1 MTGSGRRQ
9 RTVWAAWRVARDGSL
24 EVSATVETGDG
35 HERER
40 WDYPT
45 LEAAAADLGESFRE
59 VVGNALAEG
68 HRQGRWRP

>member
-1 MTGSGRRQ
+1 MTGSDRRQ

-24 EVSATVETGDG
+24 EVSATVEAGDG

-40 WDYPT
+40 WEYPT
-45 LEAAAADLGESFRE
+45 LEAAAGDLGESFRE
-59 VVGNALAEG
+59 VVEKALAEG

>member
-1 MTGSGRRQ
+1 MNGSDRGQ

-24 EVSATVETGDG
+24 EVSATVEAGDG

-40 WDYPT
+40 WEYPT
-45 LEAAAADLGESFRE
+45 LEAAAGDLGESFRD
-59 VVGNALAEG
+59 VVEMALAEG

>member
-1 MTGSGRRQ
+1 MTGGDRRE

-24 EVSATVETGDG
+24 EVSATVEADGG

-40 WDYPT
+40 WEYPS
-45 LEAAAADLGESFRE
+45 LEAATGDLGESFRE
-59 VVGNALAEG
+59 VVEKALGEG